1 MRKEKMEN
9 LNSRDR
15 EKDEQKDEETYGIA
29 QYESTGAEPSF
40 DNLRRMDKSTQADG
54 AVSEKIPQSLT
65 QHDIDLGTSNDF
77 REPDIDAD
85 IIVFCTRKYIRQ
97 ISVVYEEVKSSW
109 T

>member
-1 MRKEKMEN
+1 MEN

-54 AVSEKIPQSLT
+54 VVSTMIPQSLT

-85 IIVFCTRKYIRQ
+85 IKVFCTGWHRLQEWLDESYITQ
-97 ISVVYEEVKSSW
+97 ISVVYEEV
-109 T
+109 